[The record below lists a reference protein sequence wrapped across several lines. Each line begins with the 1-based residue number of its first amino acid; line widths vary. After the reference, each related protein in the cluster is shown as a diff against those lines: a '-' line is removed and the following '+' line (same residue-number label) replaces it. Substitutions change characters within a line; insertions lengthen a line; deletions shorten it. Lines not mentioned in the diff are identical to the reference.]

1 LQRKEVVEI
10 NSGAHGSLRPSRRRL
25 LRFMGPIGFVILVM
39 AALISIAAYAHYSY
53 RRDALALS
61 NDLLAAIERR
71 IAGEFEAYLLP
82 VENVGRLA
90 VEALK
95 ATSFDIADRAVL
107 EAIGF
112 RVIAD
117 LTQVSILHVSDP
129 HGNFFMLKEMP
140 DGSLHTKI
148 IDNTHKP
155 AKVTWIRRDI
165 DGNVVDEE
173 ISEDD
178 SYDPRNRPWYTGAAT
193 SGKLFWSQL
202 YIFFTDQKPG
212 ITVTIPIIGRDDQLM
227 GVLGLD
233 IELTSISVFLE
244 TLKIGRHGRA
254 LIITGNGRVAAHPEY
269 EKLAKKEGEVFNSI
283 FAEELGDPVLTRAYN
298 RFRINGHGHY
308 ELTVDDQKYLFA
320 AFSLLETMKRDY
332 SVFVIVPQD
341 DFVGFVTRN
350 NRNVLLMSI
359 SIVTLAAMMAVWL
372 VVQGL
377 RADRNARLV
386 LERQSELE
394 AQSRAFSELSSKA
407 VLFDTEEAESF
418 TRLTE
423 IVTTAIGD
431 RRTSVWHFADGG
443 GQLRCTDCFDRE
455 SKGHTQGTTFFMADF
470 PQLFEL
476 LRDSAYAC
484 VDDAG
489 NDPRLAELTRVY
501 LQPLGCGSLL
511 SVPIRYHDQT
521 VGALWFEYEHR
532 SGDWTEE
539 EISFAHAIANMLAL
553 RFAVDQKLAPVSSK
567 PEKIPDTRGD
577 IIVGEQDRVI
587 DAGSD
592 RPESPPAK
600 PDFFQH
606 RKTRAAAP
614 GRDRLTSFSERL
626 AAGGID
632 PARVGAD
639 IFDETTVLVLQF
651 TDPVSLA
658 ERIADRESITAV
670 DSLVGYVEDLA
681 ASRSVDYLKVQGD
694 AIVCAAGI
702 ENSSRDHALVMAD
715 LALALQDRCTGL
727 FAELN
732 IPMEFRIGL
741 DTGAVMGS
749 AVGRG
754 QKTYNIWGEAMRFAS
769 KMASSGLAGGIHV
782 SETSYRRLRSDY
794 LFHVRGKYFL
804 PNIGETTTYLLTG
817 RI

>member
-1 LQRKEVVEI
+1 MQRIEVVEI
-10 NSGAHGSLRPSRRRL
+10 NSGEHGGRRPSRRLL
-25 LRFMGPIGFVILVM
+25 LRIMGPIGFVILMM

-71 IAGEFEAYLLP
+71 IAGEFEAFLLP
-82 VENVGRLA
+82 IENVGRLA
-90 VEALK
+90 AEALK

-117 LTQVSILHVSDP
+117 LAQVSILHVSDTQ
-129 HGNFFMLKEMP
+129 GNFFMLKKMP

-148 IDNTHKP
+148 IDSTHKP

-165 DGNVVDEE
+165 DGKVVDEE
-173 ISEDD
+173 TSEDD
-178 SYDPRNRPWYTGAAT
+178 SYDPRNRPWYAGAAT
-193 SGKLFWSQL
+193 SGELIWSQL
-202 YIFFTDQKPG
+202 YIFFSDQKPG
-212 ITVTIPIIGRDDQLM
+212 LTVAIPIMGVDDQLL

-233 IELTSISVFLE
+233 IELTAFSAFLE

-254 LIITGNGRVAAHPEY
+254 LIITENGRVAALPEY
-269 EKLAKKEGEVFNSI
+269 EKLAKKEGEVFNPI
-283 FAEELGDPVLTRAYN
+283 FVEELGDPVLSRAYN

-308 ELTVDDQKYLFA
+308 DLTVNDQKYLFA
-320 AFSLLETMKRDY
+320 AFSLLETIKRDY

-386 LERQSELE
+386 LERQHELKN
-394 AQSRAFSELSSKA
+394 QSRAFSELSSKA
-407 VLFDTEEAESF
+407 ALFDTEDAESF
-418 TRLTE
+418 NRLTE
-423 IVTTAIGD
+423 IVTAAIGV

-476 LRDSAYAC
+476 LRDSAHAC
-484 VDDAG
+484 VDDAA
-489 NDPRLAELTRVY
+489 NDSRLAELTRVY
-501 LQPLGCGSLL
+501 LQPLGCESLL
-511 SVPIRYHDQT
+511 SMPIRYHDQT
-521 VGALWFEYEHR
+521 VGALWFEYERR
-532 SGDWTEE
+532 SGDWSEE

-553 RFAVDQKLAPVSSK
+553 RFAVDQKHTRTPLK
-567 PEKIPDTRGD
+567 HEEDTDTPGD
-577 IIVGEQDRVI
+577 PIVKQQDNATG
-587 DAGSD
+587 AGPP

-614 GRDRLTSFSERL
+614 GKGRCASFSERL

-632 PARVGAD
+632 PSRVGAD
-639 IFDETTVLVLQF
+639 IFDDTTVLVLQF

-658 ERIADRESITAV
+658 DRESITAV
-670 DSLVGYVEDLA
+670 DSMVGYIEDLA
-681 ASRSVDYLKVQGD
+681 ASRGVDFMKVLGD
-694 AIVCAAGI
+694 EIVCAAGI
-702 ENSSRDHALVMAD
+702 ENSSGDHALVIAD

-732 IPMEFRIGL
+732 IPMEFRIGM

-769 KMASSGLAGGIHV
+769 KMAASGLAGGIHV

-794 LFHVRGKYFL
+794 LFNVRGKYFL
-804 PNIGETTTYLLTG
+804 PNIGETTTYLLSG